1 MRDQLRDLH
10 PPQALGPKSWC
21 TQGTHIATINMMVSW
36 IAQCDGRTMWC
47 KGLAG
52 MGKSSLMQTLHK
64 LFTMNIGGR
73 SRLAAFIHYDHIEY
87 SKASKLITSITY
99 ALGLFVDHIR
109 MAISLVVQVLPSVMT
124 LSPSAQFQHL
134 LRKPLESV
142 PDLGDGGPL
151 VVIVDGLDECDASD
165 DMLVALAEGFGP
177 KLSFMHL
184 ILSSRPVHRMATVC
198 KG

>member
-52 MGKSSLMQTLHK
+52 TGKSSLMQTLHK

-73 SRLAAFIHYDHIEY
+73 SRLAAFIHYDHI
-87 SKASKLITSITY
+87 
-99 ALGLFVDHIR
+99 G
-109 MAISLVVQVLPSVMT
+109 MAISLVVQTLPSVVI
-124 LSPSAQFQHL
+124 LPPSPQFQFL
-134 LRKPLESV
+134 LRNPLKSL
-142 PDLGDGGPL
+142 PYLGDGGPL
-151 VVIVDGLDECDASD
+151 VVIIDGLDECDISN
-165 DMLVALAEGFGP
+165 DMLAVLAEGLVRNCP
-177 KLSFMHL
+177 LCASFFPADQF
-184 ILSSRPVHRMATVC
+184 IA
-198 KG
+198 